1 VKEGKI
7 NMNNELNTVED
18 IDAMLDSQ
26 FNITDEQSDDSNA
39 NIEETDGNVTSQETE
54 EDENQNSDEDE
65 SIKNDDDNS
74 SNEEE
79 GNEKS
84 DSKPSADDKK
94 EFAFSKMR
102 KENSDLKNQLN
113 EKNAETE
120 FLNRLAAQYGYTDVK
135 KFQADYEKARVQQ
148 EAKDKGLD
156 PVLYSQLQES
166 NKRIAE
172 LEKKQSETELMNK
185 AANFKNAVDKAV
197 ADYNLGEDGRNEI
210 FNKLEEAG
218 FSVDTLLTIPNPEI
232 LIKGVLSDK
241 IAEFSK
247 QKQIDKLE
255 KLDNLSDDKHNGDVP
270 DGSVSLDDIIAK
282 EIKQYKADN
291 FYD

>member
-1 VKEGKI
+1 
-7 NMNNELNTVED
+7 MNNELNTVED
-18 IDAMLDSQ
+18 IDAMLDNQ
-26 FNITDEQSDDSNA
+26 FHITEEESSED
-39 NIEETDGNVTSQETE
+39 IEETDGNVEDQEPEIDENQETE
-54 EDENQNSDEDE
+54 TDEETKDDENN
-65 SIKNDDDNS
+65 
-74 SNEEE
+74 SNESQ
-79 GNEKS
+79 EKS
-84 DSKPSADDKK
+84 DNKPSVDDKK

-102 KENSDLKNQLN
+102 KENSDLKAQAK
-113 EKNAETE
+113 ERQEE
-120 FLNRLAAQYGYTDVK
+120 IDFLNRLAAQYGYTDVK

-185 AANFKNAVDKAV
+185 ANDFKNAVDKAV

-210 FNKLEEAG
+210 FNKLEEVG

-255 KLDNLSDDKHNGDVP
+255 TLDNLSDDKHNGSETSNDIT
-270 DGSVSLDDIIAK
+270 LDDIIAK
-282 EIKQYKADN
+282 EMKQYKADN

>member
-1 VKEGKI
+1 
-7 NMNNELNTVED
+7 MNNELNSVED

-26 FNITDEQSDDSNA
+26 YNITDEELSKD
-39 NIEETDGNVTSQETE
+39 IEETDGNVENQEVE
-54 EDENQNSDEDE
+54 SDENQETMEDNQNENDDNNNNSDENE
-65 SIKNDDDNS
+65 QATDN
-74 SNEEE
+74 
-79 GNEKS
+79 
-84 DSKPSADDKK
+84 KPSADDKK

-102 KENSDLKNQLN
+102 KENTDLKNQLN

-120 FLNRLAAQYGYTDVK
+120 FLNKLAAQYGYTDVK
-135 KFQADYEKARVQQ
+135 KFQADYEKARIQQ

-172 LEKKQSETELMNK
+172 LENRQKETDLMNK
-185 AANFKNAVDKAV
+185 ANNFKIAVDKAV
-197 ADYNLGEDGRNEI
+197 SDYNLGENGRNEI

-255 KLDNLSDDKHNGDVP
+255 TLDNLSDDKHNGTASD
-270 DGSVSLDDIIAK
+270 DNFSLDDLIAN
-282 EIKQYKADN
+282 EMKQYKADN

>member
-1 VKEGKI
+1 
-7 NMNNELNTVED
+7 MNNELNTVED

-26 FNITDEQSDDSNA
+26 FNITDEQSDTSND
-39 NIEETDGNVTSQETE
+39 NIEETDGNVEDQESETDENQETE
-54 EDENQNSDEDE
+54 TDEET
-65 SIKNDDDNS
+65 KDDDNS
-74 SNEEE
+74 SNEED
-79 GNEKS
+79 NEKS

-185 AANFKNAVDKAV
+185 ANNFRNAVDKAV

-270 DGSVSLDDIIAK
+270 DASVTLDDIIAK
-282 EIKQYKADN
+282 EMKQYKADN

>member
-1 VKEGKI
+1 
-7 NMNNELNTVED
+7 MNNELNSVED
-18 IDAMLDSQ
+18 IDVMLDNE
-26 FNITDEQSDDSNA
+26 FKLTDEEPSKD
-39 NIEETDGNVTSQETE
+39 IEETDGNVENQDLENDESQESNTD
-54 EDENQNSDEDE
+54 DETKDDETKDDE
-65 SIKNDDDNS
+65 SKTNEIEKNTDT
-74 SNEEE
+74 
-79 GNEKS
+79 
-84 DSKPSADDKK
+84 KPSADDKK
-94 EFAFSKMR
+94 DFAFSKMR

-120 FLNRLAAQYGYTDVK
+120 FLNKLAAQYGYTDVK
-135 KFQADYEKARVQQ
+135 KFQADYEKARMKQ
-148 EAKDKGLD
+148 EAEAKGLD

-172 LEKKQSETELMNK
+172 LENKQKETELVNK
-185 AANFKNAVDKAV
+185 ANIFKSAVDKAV

-247 QKQIDKLE
+247 QKQINKLE
-255 KLDNLSDDKHNGDVP
+255 TLDNLSDEKHNGVESD
-270 DGSVSLDDIIAK
+270 DSVTLDDIIAK
-282 EIKQYKADN
+282 EMKQYKADN

>member
-1 VKEGKI
+1 
-7 NMNNELNTVED
+7 MNNELNSVED
-18 IDAMLDSQ
+18 IDAMLDNEFKINYEEAS
-26 FNITDEQSDDSNA
+26 E
-39 NIEETDGNVTSQETE
+39 NIEETDGNVEDQESETDESQESETDE
-54 EDENQNSDEDE
+54 ETKDDENN
-65 SIKNDDDNS
+65 
-74 SNEEE
+74 SNENQE
-79 GNEKS
+79 S
-84 DSKPSADDKK
+84 DDSKPSADDKK

-113 EKNAETE
+113 EKNAESE
-120 FLNRLAAQYGYTDVK
+120 FLSKLAAQYGYTDVK

-156 PVLYSQLQES
+156 PVLYAQLQES

-172 LEKKQSETELMNK
+172 LEKKQNETELMNK
-185 AANFKNAVDKAV
+185 ANNFKIAVDKAV

-218 FSVDTLLTIPNPEI
+218 FSVDTLLSIPNPEI
-232 LIKGVLSDK
+232 LIKGILSDK
-241 IAEFSK
+241 IAEVSR

-255 KLDNLSDDKHNGDVP
+255 KLDNLSDDKHNGMET
-270 DGSVSLDDIIAK
+270 SENLSLDDIIAK
-282 EIKQYKADN
+282 EMKQYKADN

>member
-1 VKEGKI
+1 
-7 NMNNELNTVED
+7 MNEELKTVDD
-18 IDAMLDSQ
+18 IDSMLDKE
-26 FNITDEQSDDSNA
+26 FNITDNGSNEDDE
-39 NIEETDGNVTSQETE
+39 NINETEEDVNNQETE

-65 SIKNDDDNS
+65 NTNDDENNS
-74 SNEEE
+74 SNEEKNN
-79 GNEKS
+79 GKADN
-84 DSKPSADDKK
+84 KPSADDKK
-94 EFAFSKMR
+94 DFAFSKIR

-120 FLNRLAAQYGYTDVK
+120 FLNKLAAQYGYTDVK
-135 KFQADYEKARVQQ
+135 KFQEDYEKARIKQ
-148 EAKDKGLD
+148 EAEKKGLD
-156 PVLYSQLQES
+156 PVLYAQLQES

-172 LEKKQSETELMNK
+172 LENKQKETDLMYK
-185 AANFKNAVDKAV
+185 ATNFRNAVDKAV

-241 IAEFSK
+241 IAELSK

-255 KLDNLSDDKHNGDVP
+255 KLDSLSDDKHNGTGAEPTVT
-270 DGSVSLDDIIAK
+270 LDDIIAN
-282 EIKQYKADN
+282 EMKQYKADN

>member
-1 VKEGKI
+1 
-7 NMNNELNTVED
+7 MNNELNSVED
-18 IDAMLDSQ
+18 IDAMLDNE
-26 FNITDEQSDDSNA
+26 FKITEEQPSENT
-39 NIEETDGNVTSQETE
+39 EETDGNVEDQESETDENQETE
-54 EDENQNSDEDE
+54 TDEETKDDENN
-65 SIKNDDDNS
+65 
-74 SNEEE
+74 SNE
-79 GNEKS
+79 NQEKS

-120 FLNRLAAQYGYTDVK
+120 FLNKLAAQYGYTDVK

-172 LEKKQSETELMNK
+172 LEKKQNETELMNK

-255 KLDNLSDDKHNGDVP
+255 TLDNLSDDKHNDSETSGDIT
-270 DGSVSLDDIIAK
+270 LDDIIAK
-282 EIKQYKADN
+282 EMKQYKADN

>member
-1 VKEGKI
+1 
-7 NMNNELNTVED
+7 MNNELNSIDD
-18 IDAMLDSQ
+18 IDAMLDNQ
-26 FNITDEQSDDSNA
+26 FNLNDEQTSDNT
-39 NIEETDGNVTSQETE
+39 EETNGSVEDQEVETTE
-54 EDENQNSDEDE
+54 NEGSTEDNETKDDENNSEE
-65 SIKNDDDNS
+65 NEQTTDN
-74 SNEEE
+74 
-79 GNEKS
+79 
-84 DSKPSADDKK
+84 KPENKISADDKK

-102 KENSDLKNQLN
+102 KENTDLKNQLN

-120 FLNRLAAQYGYTDVK
+120 FLNKLAAQYGYTDVK
-135 KFQADYEKARVQQ
+135 KFQADYEKARIQQ

-172 LEKKQSETELMNK
+172 LENKQKEAELVNK
-185 AANFKNAVDKAV
+185 ANIFKNAVDKAV
-197 ADYNLGEDGRNEI
+197 VDYNLGEDGRNEI

-255 KLDNLSDDKHNGDVP
+255 TLDNLSDDKHNGTASD
-270 DGSVSLDDIIAK
+270 DNFSLDDLIAN
-282 EIKQYKADN
+282 EMKQYKADN

>member
-1 VKEGKI
+1 
-7 NMNNELNTVED
+7 MNNELNSVED
-18 IDAMLDSQ
+18 IDTMLDNE
-26 FNITDEQSDDSNA
+26 FKLTDEQSSENV
-39 NIEETDGNVTSQETE
+39 EETNGNVEEETEDDGNQESESNDETEDDGNV
-54 EDENQNSDEDE
+54 
-65 SIKNDDDNS
+65 
-74 SNEEE
+74 E
-79 GNEKS
+79 GNEEANDK
-84 DSKPSADDKK
+84 KPSADAKK

-102 KENSDLKNQLN
+102 KENSDLKSQISEQNQ
-113 EKNAETE
+113 EVE
-120 FLNRLAAQYGYTDVK
+120 FLKKLAAQYGYTDVK
-135 KFQADYEKARVQQ
+135 KFQSDYEKARVQQ

-172 LEKKQSETELMNK
+172 LENKQKEAELMNK
-185 AANFKNAVDKAV
+185 ANAFKNAVDKAV
-197 ADYNLGEDGRNEI
+197 ADYNLGEDGRTEI

-218 FSVDTLLTIPNPEI
+218 FSVDTLLSIPNPEI

-255 KLDNLSDDKHNGDVP
+255 ALDNLSDEKHNGIQSTD
-270 DGSVSLDDIIAK
+270 SISLDDIIAK
-282 EIKQYKADN
+282 EMKQYKADN

>member
-1 VKEGKI
+1 
-7 NMNNELNTVED
+7 MNNELNTVED

-26 FNITDEQSDDSNA
+26 FNITDEQSDDSKDNV
-39 NIEETDGNVTSQETE
+39 EETDGDVTSQETE
-54 EDENQNSDEDE
+54 EDENPSSDEDE
-65 SIKNDDDNS
+65 SNKNDDDNS
-74 SNEEE
+74 SNEE

-185 AANFKNAVDKAV
+185 ANNFRNAVDKAV

-270 DGSVSLDDIIAK
+270 DASVTLDDIIAK
-282 EIKQYKADN
+282 EMKQYKADN

>member
-1 VKEGKI
+1 
-7 NMNNELNTVED
+7 MNNELNSVED
-18 IDAMLDSQ
+18 IDAMLDSE
-26 FNITDEQSDDSNA
+26 FHLNDEQTNDNSE
-39 NIEETDGNVTSQETE
+39 NIEETSGDVTNQEPE
-54 EDENQNSDEDE
+54 DDENLNSDEDE
-65 SIKNDDDNS
+65 NTNDDDADS
-74 SNEEE
+74 SDENQ
-79 GNEKS
+79 EKS
-84 DSKPSADDKK
+84 DTKPSADDKK

-102 KENSDLKNQLN
+102 KENSDLKNKLN
-113 EKNAETE
+113 EKNEETE
-120 FLNRLAAQYGYTDVK
+120 FLNKLAAQYGYTDIK

-172 LEKKQSETELMNK
+172 LEKKQNETELMNK
-185 AANFKNAVDKAV
+185 AANFRNAVDKAV

-218 FSVDTLLTIPNPEI
+218 FSVDTLLAIPNPEI

-255 KLDNLSDDKHNGDVP
+255 TLDNLSDEKHNGTTP
-270 DGSVSLDDIIAK
+270 DGSVSLDDIIAR
-282 EIKQYKADN
+282 EMKQYKADN

>member
-1 VKEGKI
+1 
-7 NMNNELNTVED
+7 MNNELNTVED

-74 SNEEE
+74 SSEDE
-79 GNEKS
+79 GKKKS

-94 EFAFSKMR
+94 DFAFSKMR
-102 KENSDLKNQLN
+102 KENSDLKNQIKK
-113 EKNAETE
+113 KNAETE

>member
-1 VKEGKI
+1 
-7 NMNNELNTVED
+7 MNNELNTVED

-26 FNITDEQSDDSNA
+26 YNITDEEPSKD
-39 NIEETDGNVTSQETE
+39 IEETDGNVENQESETDENQETE
-54 EDENQNSDEDE
+54 NDEET
-65 SIKNDDDNS
+65 KDDDNS

-185 AANFKNAVDKAV
+185 ANNFRNAVDKAV

-255 KLDNLSDDKHNGDVP
+255 TLDNLSDDKHESSETD
-270 DGSVSLDDIIAK
+270 SSESLDDIIAK
-282 EIKQYKADN
+282 EMKQYKADN
-291 FYD
+291 FYN

>member
-1 VKEGKI
+1 
-7 NMNNELNTVED
+7 MNNELNTVED
-18 IDAMLDSQ
+18 IDAMLDNQ
-26 FNITDEQSDDSNA
+26 FKITEEEPSVDV
-39 NIEETDGNVTSQETE
+39 EETDGNVEDQEPETDENQETE
-54 EDENQNSDEDE
+54 TDEETKDDENN
-65 SIKNDDDNS
+65 
-74 SNEEE
+74 SNE
-79 GNEKS
+79 NQEKS

-120 FLNRLAAQYGYTDVK
+120 FLNKLAAQYGYTDVK

-185 AANFKNAVDKAV
+185 ANNFKIAVDKAV

-255 KLDNLSDDKHNGDVP
+255 TLDNLSDDKHNGSETSSDIT
-270 DGSVSLDDIIAK
+270 LDDIIAK
-282 EIKQYKADN
+282 EMKQYKADN

>member
-1 VKEGKI
+1 
-7 NMNNELNTVED
+7 MNNELNTVED

-26 FNITDEQSDDSNA
+26 FNITDEQSDDSKDNV
-39 NIEETDGNVTSQETE
+39 EETDGNVENQESET
-54 EDENQNSDEDE
+54 DENQETDTDEE
-65 SIKNDDDNS
+65 TKDDDNS

-79 GNEKS
+79 VNEKS

-185 AANFKNAVDKAV
+185 ANNFRNAVDKAV

-270 DGSVSLDDIIAK
+270 DASVTLDDIIAK
-282 EIKQYKADN
+282 EMKQYKADN

>member
-1 VKEGKI
+1 
-7 NMNNELNTVED
+7 MNNELNSVED

-26 FNITDEQSDDSNA
+26 FNITEEQPSE
-39 NIEETDGNVTSQETE
+39 NIEETDGNVEEQETDTNESQESNSSDETKD
-54 EDENQNSDEDE
+54 DENN
-65 SIKNDDDNS
+65 
-74 SNEEE
+74 SNENQEM
-79 GNEKS
+79 S
-84 DSKPSADDKK
+84 DNKPSAEDKK
-94 EFAFSKMR
+94 EFAFSKIR

-232 LIKGVLSDK
+232 LIKGILSDK

-255 KLDNLSDDKHNGDVP
+255 KLDSLSDDKHNGSETSSDIT
-270 DGSVSLDDIIAK
+270 LDDIIAK
-282 EIKQYKADN
+282 EMKQYKADN

>member
-1 VKEGKI
+1 
-7 NMNNELNTVED
+7 MNNELNSVED

-26 FNITDEQSDDSNA
+26 YNITDEEPSKD
-39 NIEETDGNVTSQETE
+39 IEETDGNVENQEVE
-54 EDENQNSDEDE
+54 SDENQETMEDNQNENDDNNNNSDENE
-65 SIKNDDDNS
+65 QATDN
-74 SNEEE
+74 
-79 GNEKS
+79 
-84 DSKPSADDKK
+84 KPSADDKK

-102 KENSDLKNQLN
+102 KENTDLKNQLN

-120 FLNRLAAQYGYTDVK
+120 FLNKLAAQYGYTDVK
-135 KFQADYEKARVQQ
+135 KFQADYEKARIQQ

-172 LEKKQSETELMNK
+172 LENRQKETDLMNK
-185 AANFKNAVDKAV
+185 ANNFKIAVDKAV
-197 ADYNLGEDGRNEI
+197 SDYNLGENGRNEI

-255 KLDNLSDDKHNGDVP
+255 TLDNLSDDKHNGTASD
-270 DGSVSLDDIIAK
+270 DNFSLDDLIAN
-282 EIKQYKADN
+282 EMKQYKADN

>member
-1 VKEGKI
+1 
-7 NMNNELNTVED
+7 MNNELNSVED
-18 IDAMLDSQ
+18 IDTMLDNE
-26 FNITDEQSDDSNA
+26 FKITDEQPSENT
-39 NIEETDGNVTSQETE
+39 EETDGNAEEQETE
-54 EDENQNSDEDE
+54 TDENQETDSSDEAKDDE
-65 SIKNDDDNS
+65 NV
-74 SNEEE
+74 EENKTDE
-79 GNEKS
+79 DS
-84 DSKPSADDKK
+84 DKKPTADDKK
-94 EFAFSKMR
+94 ECAFSKMR

-113 EKNAETE
+113 ESKAETE
-120 FLNRLAAQYGYTDVK
+120 FLNKLAAQYGYTDVK

-172 LEKKQSETELMNK
+172 LESKQKEAELMNK
-185 AANFKNAVDKAV
+185 ANNFKIAVDKAV
-197 ADYNLGEDGRNEI
+197 ADYNLGEDGRTEI

-218 FSVDTLLTIPNPEI
+218 FSVDTLLSIPNPEI

-255 KLDNLSDDKHNGDVP
+255 TLDNLSDEKHNGVQSS
-270 DGSVSLDDIIAK
+270 DGVSLDDIIAK
-282 EIKQYKADN
+282 EMKQYKADN
-291 FYD
+291 FFN

>member
-1 VKEGKI
+1 
-7 NMNNELNTVED
+7 MNNELNTVED
-18 IDAMLDSQ
+18 IDSMLDSE
-26 FNITDEQSDDSNA
+26 FKLNDETSSTDEDT
-39 NIEETDGNVTSQETE
+39 EETDGNVESQESDDSTQESDADE
-54 EDENQNSDEDE
+54 ETKDDEEKSNENEYNSDT
-65 SIKNDDDNS
+65 
-74 SNEEE
+74 
-79 GNEKS
+79 
-84 DSKPSADDKK
+84 KPSAEDKRD
-94 EFAFSKMR
+94 FAFSKMR

-113 EKNAETE
+113 ESKAETE
-120 FLNRLAAQYGYTDVK
+120 FLNKLAAQYGYTDVK
-135 KFQADYEKARVQQ
+135 KFQVDYEKARVQQ

-172 LEKKQSETELMNK
+172 LENKQKEAELVNK
-185 AANFKNAVDKAV
+185 AANFKAAVDKAV
-197 ADYNLGEDGRNEI
+197 ADYNLGEDGRMEI

-255 KLDNLSDDKHNGDVP
+255 TLDNLSDDKHNGM
-270 DGSVSLDDIIAK
+270 SSSEEVSLDDIIAK
-282 EIKQYKADN
+282 EMKQYKADN
-291 FYD
+291 FLD

>member
-1 VKEGKI
+1 
-7 NMNNELNTVED
+7 MNNELNSVED
-18 IDAMLDSQ
+18 IDAMLDNE
-26 FNITDEQSDDSNA
+26 FKITEEQPSENT
-39 NIEETDGNVTSQETE
+39 EETDGNVEDQESETDENQETE
-54 EDENQNSDEDE
+54 TDEETKDDENN
-65 SIKNDDDNS
+65 
-74 SNEEE
+74 SNE
-79 GNEKS
+79 NQEKS
-84 DSKPSADDKK
+84 DSKPNADDKK

-102 KENSDLKNQLN
+102 KENSDLRNQLN

-120 FLNRLAAQYGYTDVK
+120 FLNKLAAQYGYTDVK

-241 IAEFSK
+241 IAEFSR

-255 KLDNLSDDKHNGDVP
+255 TLDNLSDDKHNGSETSGDIT
-270 DGSVSLDDIIAK
+270 LDDIIAK
-282 EIKQYKADN
+282 EMKQYKADN

>member
-1 VKEGKI
+1 
-7 NMNNELNTVED
+7 
-18 IDAMLDSQ
+18 
-26 FNITDEQSDDSNA
+26 
-39 NIEETDGNVTSQETE
+39 
-54 EDENQNSDEDE
+54 
-65 SIKNDDDNS
+65 
-74 SNEEE
+74 
-79 GNEKS
+79 
-84 DSKPSADDKK
+84 
-94 EFAFSKMR
+94 MR
-102 KENSDLKNQLN
+102 KMH
-113 EKNAETE
+113 
-120 FLNRLAAQYGYTDVK
+120 
-135 KFQADYEKARVQQ
+135 QADYEKARVQQ

-270 DGSVSLDDIIAK
+270 DASVTLDDIIAK
-282 EIKQYKADN
+282 EMKQYKADN